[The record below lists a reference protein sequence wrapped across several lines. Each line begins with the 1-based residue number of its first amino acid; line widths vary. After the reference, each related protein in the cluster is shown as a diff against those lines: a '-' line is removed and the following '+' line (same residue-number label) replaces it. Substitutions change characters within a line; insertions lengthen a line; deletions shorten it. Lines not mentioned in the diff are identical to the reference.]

1 MNEKV
6 ANGRLTAESC
16 QSLKDLR
23 DEREVLITVP
33 GARWHIDATK
43 WKQRRFA
50 SDMLVK
56 LLAIFRLVSPKPL
69 LQLVLYLL
77 LFSTAAVPR
86 ARKAVEKKSE
96 NYRPE
101 IPKGFTPKERIAY
114 NSIVHCIQ
122 RRYKSDA
129 QETFEKYDKDND
141 GIASVGEILRFFED
155 CQLEPYFRRKRWV
168 ERAIGKLDKDQDG
181 KLSVYD
187 LHQATIETA
196 PISFKL
202 TEACYDKECVART
215 GPRNRRL

>member
-1 MNEKV
+1 MS
-6 ANGRLTAESC
+6 TAEPILAYEKSASRKR
-16 QSLKDLR
+16 SLDYHTGC
-23 DEREVLITVP
+23 V
-33 GARWHIDATK
+33 ATK
-43 WKQRRFA
+43 RKQRLFA
-50 SDMLVK
+50 PDMPVK
-56 LLAIFRLVSPKPL
+56 SLAVFRIVSPKPL
-69 LQLVLYLL
+69 LRIVFYLV
-77 LFSTAAVPR
+77 LFSTAAVPG
-86 ARKAVEKKSE
+86 AVEEKSE
-96 NYRPE
+96 TYRPE
-101 IPKGFTPKERIAY
+101 VSKGFTPKEKIAY
-114 NSIVHCIQ
+114 NTIVGCIQ